1 MFISSDGE
9 NIMADKLVKKNKYGK
24 VSYPE
29 LFAVMLFSVVPA
41 VLLYAF
47 AQKFIV
53 NNVNIGGLKG

>member
-9 NIMADKLVKKNKYGK
+9 NIMADKLVKNKYAK

>member
-1 MFISSDGE
+1 MFILSDGE
-9 NIMADKLVKKNKYGK
+9 NIMADKLVKNKYGE

>member
-9 NIMADKLVKKNKYGK
+9 NIMADKLVKNKYGK
-24 VSYPE
+24 VSYHE

-41 VLLYAF
+41 VLLYTF

>member
-1 MFISSDGE
+1 
-9 NIMADKLVKKNKYGK
+9 MADKLVKNKYGK
-24 VSYPE
+24 ESYHE
-29 LFAVMLFSVVPA
+29 LFAVMLFSVVSA

>member
-9 NIMADKLVKKNKYGK
+9 NIMADKLVKNKYGK
-24 VSYPE
+24 VSCPE

>member
-9 NIMADKLVKKNKYGK
+9 NIMADKHVKKQIRESKLSRTLRGD
-24 VSYPE
+24 
-29 LFAVMLFSVVPA
+29 AFSVVPA

>member
-1 MFISSDGE
+1 
-9 NIMADKLVKKNKYGK
+9 MADKLVKNKYGK

-47 AQKFIV
+47 AQKLIV

>member
-1 MFISSDGE
+1 
-9 NIMADKLVKKNKYGK
+9 MADKLVKNKYGK

-29 LFAVMLFSVVPA
+29 FFAAMLFSVVPA

>member
-1 MFISSDGE
+1 
-9 NIMADKLVKKNKYGK
+9 MADKLVKNKYGK
-24 VSYPE
+24 ESYPE
-29 LFAVMLFSVVPA
+29 LFAVMFFSVVPA

>member
-9 NIMADKLVKKNKYGK
+9 NIMADKLVKNKYGE

>member
-9 NIMADKLVKKNKYGK
+9 NIMADKHVKNKYGK

-29 LFAVMLFSVVPA
+29 LFAVMVFSVVLA

>member
-1 MFISSDGE
+1 
-9 NIMADKLVKKNKYGK
+9 MADKLVKNKYGE

>member
-9 NIMADKLVKKNKYGK
+9 NIMADKLVKNKYGK
-24 VSYPE
+24 VSYPK

>member
-9 NIMADKLVKKNKYGK
+9 NIMADKHVKNKCGK